1 MTARLSLPSLEALKT
16 QAKRLRKG
24 LEQDGDF
31 ISHSESLELIARQYG
46 YRNWNTLHAAV
57 GNRPPRPAL
66 QVGARVKGRYLG
78 QAFDG
83 EIVGVETLS
92 PGRMR
97 VTLDFD
103 EAVDVVAFESFSAF
117 RKRVS
122 CVIGEDGKT
131 AEKTSN
137 GLPQLELAR

>member
-1 MTARLSLPSLEALKT
+1 MTARLNLPSLEELKT

-24 LEQDGDF
+24 LELDGDF
-31 ISHSESLELIARQYG
+31 INHSESLELIARQYG
-46 YRNWNTLHAAV
+46 FRNWNTLHAAI

-83 EIVGVETLS
+83 EVIGVETLS
-92 PGRMR
+92 AGRIR
-97 VTLDFD
+97 LTLDFD
-103 EAVDVVAFESFSAF
+103 EAVDVVTFDSFSAY

-122 CVIGEDGKT
+122 CIVGDDGRT
-131 AEKTSN
+131 AEKTSD
-137 GLPQLELAR
+137 GKPHLEIAQ